1 MSDKQP
7 DRSPSSTPASETR
20 RIPRGAITSAIRMIG
35 VLVATFVIVATLAL
49 TVGPRF
55 LPYQTF
61 IVLSSSMEP
70 AIPVGS
76 VVVTMPVPKGDLVS
90 GDVITYQRAEEPD
103 IAVTHRIVRLTGVA
117 GALIARTRGDA
128 NLVDDPWEVTLS
140 ATVLRVSGYVPLAGY
155 ALMFAQ
161 SPTGRLVT
169 IIVPALILTAMWAF
183 EQWQHR
189 VWRRSHTPDGIRI
202 VTPS

>member
-7 DRSPSSTPASETR
+7 DRSPIGTPTSETR
-20 RIPRGAITSAIRMIG
+20 RIPRGAITSAIRTIA

-70 AIPVGS
+70 AIPVG
-76 VVVTMPVPKGDLVS
+76 
-90 GDVITYQRAEEPD
+90 A
-103 IAVTHRIVRLTGVA
+103 
-117 GALIARTRGDA
+117 
-128 NLVDDPWEVTLS
+128 
-140 ATVLRVSGYVPLAGY
+140 
-155 ALMFAQ
+155 
-161 SPTGRLVT
+161 
-169 IIVPALILTAMWAF
+169 AMWAF
-183 EQWQHR
+183 EQWQRR
-189 VWRRSHTPDGIRI
+189 VWRRSHTMDGIRI